1 MAHVTAHDEAAPAA
15 RGAWPALLAWRERR
29 PVLSLLALAAAVRLL
44 VLAAAAAGG
53 LLVTRYAGE
62 GAWTKDAP
70 LWLRHLA
77 RWDSGYYLGIA
88 EHGRGYQAESW
99 AFDPGYPLA
108 VRALWRSVPG
118 LDGMEAAFLVGVAAL
133 AASVPLLYHLTRAWS
148 DARTAWRATA
158 LFVLLPASFYFS
170 AVYADG
176 LFTAFVLAFFLSLA
190 KRRWLLAGALAS
202 LAAVTRPQGIL
213 LPGVLLLALAIDR
226 ARGNRPCAWALLAVP
241 LAAALPAW
249 DAMLAWQA
257 TGDWLHPHHV
267 RSALWPHVAPRAS
280 VDTLLWPYLPLQR
293 LFVYAGLALLLAA
306 MAWAARDAW
315 RRRLGAPLEAHAFT
329 LAQGALVLAYSDP
342 AATVRYLLPVLA
354 VPWMLAAWAR
364 TPSRF
369 ALVAAVSLAGL
380 AAVAALFAA
389 WYPLY

>member
-1 MAHVTAHDEAAPAA
+1 MAHVAAHDEAAPPTG
-15 RGAWPALLAWRERR
+15 GAWWLALLAWRGRR
-29 PVLSLLALAAAVRLL
+29 PVLSLLALAAAVRLV
-44 VLAAAAAGG
+44 VLGAAAAGG

-88 EHGRGYQAESW
+88 EHGRGYQPASW

-118 LDGMEAAFLVGVAAL
+118 LDEMEAAFLVGLAAL
-133 AASVPLLYHLTRAWS
+133 AASVPLLYHLTRAWF
-148 DARTAWRATA
+148 DAETAWRATA
-158 LFVLLPASFYFS
+158 LFALLPASFYFT
-170 AVYADG
+170 AVYPDG

-190 KRRWLLAGALAS
+190 KRQWLLAGAFAS

-213 LPGVLLLALAIDR
+213 LPGVLLLALALDR
-226 ARGNRPCAWALLAVP
+226 ARGNRPSPWALLALP

-249 DAMLAWQA
+249 DMLLAWQA

-267 RSALWPHVAPRAS
+267 RSALWPHVHLRGPL
-280 VDTLLWPYLPLQR
+280 DTFTWPYLPLQR
-293 LFVYAGLALLLAA
+293 GFVLGALVLLVGSL
-306 MAWAARDAW
+306 AWAARDAW
-315 RRRLGAPLEAHAFT
+315 RRRLDAPVEVHAFCF
-329 LAQGALVLAYSDP
+329 AQGALMLAYSDP
-342 AATVRYLLPVLA
+342 AASVRYLLPVLV
-354 VPWMLAAWAR
+354 VPWALATTAR
-364 TPSRF
+364 RM
-369 ALVAAVSLAGL
+369 ALVAALSLAAL